1 MRNTVVTPMGAS
13 TVKRT
18 WTFKLVDL
26 AQVPREFLILD
37 EKAVR
42 ETIRDAVARGGLTP
56 GATSTDLIP
65 GLEVFQDE
73 SLSVRT

>member
-1 MRNTVVTPMGAS
+1 MGAS

-18 WTFKLVDL
+18 WTFKLVDV
-26 AQVPREFLILD
+26 AQVPRTFLVLD

-42 ETIRDAVARGGLTP
+42 EAIRDAVASGRLTP

-65 GLEVFQDE
+65 GLEIFQDE
-73 SLSVRT
+73 SLSVRA